1 MKVTVKIVE
10 TYTKY
15 KEVENEDTGDLDE
28 AYECVDKMVSSGK
41 ISLPS
46 TDKESKYNMEVT
58 LI

>member
-15 KEVENEDTGDLDE
+15 KEVEIEDTEDLDE
-28 AYECVDKMVSSGK
+28 AYEEVDEMVASGE

-46 TDKESKYNMEVT
+46 TDKESKYNMSVT

>member
-15 KEVENEDTGDLDE
+15 EEVEIEDTGDLDE
-28 AYECVDKMVSSGK
+28 AYEDVDKMIASGK

-46 TDKESKYNMEVT
+46 ADKESKYDMSAM